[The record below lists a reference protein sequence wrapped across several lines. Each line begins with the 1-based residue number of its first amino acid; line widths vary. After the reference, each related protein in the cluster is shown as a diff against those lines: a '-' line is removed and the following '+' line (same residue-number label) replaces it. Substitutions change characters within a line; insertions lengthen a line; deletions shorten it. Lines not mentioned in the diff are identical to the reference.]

1 MTTITQ
7 TIPSLGSPPLTS
19 DPANFDSRADTLY
32 GTSLPAVI
40 SATNTWSGQVN
51 TVSGE
56 VNTNATN
63 AAASASSATSSA
75 SSATASASAASGSAS
90 SASASA
96 STATTAANNAAA
108 SYDLFDDRFLGAK
121 ASDPSVDNDGNALV
135 TGAIYFN
142 TSTNAMRVYNGAA
155 FQDTAAIATT
165 INLATQTTGTLTTA
179 KGGTGSTSTQFANL
193 TTNVT
198 GTLPIANGGTG
209 LTALGTAAQVLAVN
223 SGASAL
229 EYVSF
234 EGAAPALNIF
244 LYQNF
249 G

>member
-1 MTTITQ
+1 
-7 TIPSLGSPPLTS
+7 
-19 DPANFDSRADTLY
+19 
-32 GTSLPAVI
+32 
-40 SATNTWSGQVN
+40 
-51 TVSGE
+51 
-56 VNTNATN
+56 
-63 AAASASSATSSA
+63 
-75 SSATASASAASGSAS
+75 
-90 SASASA
+90 
-96 STATTAANNAAA
+96 
-108 SYDLFDDRFLGAK
+108 LFDDRFLGAK

-179 KGGTGSTSTQFANL
+179 KGGTGLST
-193 TTNVT
+193 
-198 GTLPIANGGTG
+198 
-209 LTALGTAAQVLAVN
+209 LGTAAQVLAVN